1 MKLLIMLKVAGFIIR
16 IFFFNYEQKYL
27 VACFNCQV
35 GASCHTCFIFIL
47 WYNLFILI
55 IIHFFISNL
64 VFSTIT
70 VGQNIFRL
78 LHFAVHE
85 LCFPGNTYTD
95 KKMYNLNAVVS
106 RFG

>member
-16 IFFFNYEQKYL
+16 YYFLNYEQKYL

-55 IIHFFISNL
+55 IIIIKKKSNL
-64 VFSTIT
+64 VSQLGKTFLGFYI
-70 VGQNIFRL
+70 L
-78 LHFAVHE
+78 LFMNYACFAH
-85 LCFPGNTYTD
+85 
-95 KKMYNLNAVVS
+95 
-106 RFG
+106 